1 MLAEETGARDRVR
14 PHQTEETRMNEND
27 RPWVLIGDERR
38 RTTDI
43 QARAARAA
51 RGFEQLGVTAGDVVA
66 IVLRNDF
73 PMLEAT
79 LGAGMA
85 GAYVVPVNW
94 HNTADEARYVLENS
108 GAKVLVIHADLLAA
122 LGDIAPP
129 GVHPIV
135 VRTPPR
141 LVEAYPAARGREA
154 VPAGMTEW
162 EAWLDALEP
171 KTPPFAVA
179 PGSMIYTSGTTGR
192 PKGVRR
198 NPPTPEQAES
208 SMAVMRQVGGLRPYV
223 GRMED
228 VVLMVPGPAYHSSP
242 NGWLFALL
250 KMGANIC
257 LEPKFDARRMLERIE
272 RERVTHVLAVPT
284 MFIRLLALDA
294 SVKAR
299 HDLSS
304 VEHVMHVGAPCPDH
318 VKRAMIDWWGPVIS
332 EHYGS
337 TEVGA
342 VTWCTAQEWLDHPG
356 TVGRVVDGTEVVV
369 MDADGKVL
377 PPGQSGEI
385 VCGRVSYPDFTY
397 HGDDDKRRRSARG
410 RLIATGDVGWF
421 DEDGFLYLS
430 GRASDM
436 IIFGGTNIYPAEI
449 ESELTRLPGVADCAV
464 FGIPDPEYGEQVC
477 AFIQPRPGAQL
488 DAETVRSGLAAHLAS
503 YKLPRHIE
511 FVDELPREDTGKIF
525 KRKLRDPFW
534 AGMERK
540 I

>member
-1 MLAEETGARDRVR
+1 MGPGLAAGEKNG
-14 PHQTEETRMNEND
+14 TEERMRD
-27 RPWVLIGDERR
+27 DARPWVLIGDERR
-38 RTTDI
+38 RTADI
-43 QARAARAA
+43 EARAARAA
-51 RGFEQLGVTAGDVVA
+51 RGFEELGVRAGDVVA

-73 PMLEAT
+73 PMIEAT

-94 HNTADEARYVLENS
+94 HNTADEARYVLQDS
-108 GAKVLVIHADLLAA
+108 GAKVLVIHADLLASM
-122 LGDIAPP
+122 GDVAPAGTP
-129 GVHPIV
+129 VIV
-135 VRTPPR
+135 VQTPPA
-141 LVEAYPAARGREA
+141 LVEAYPAARGTAA

-162 EAWLDALEP
+162 ESWLDALAP
-171 KTPPFAVA
+171 KAPPFAIA

-208 SMAVMRQVGGLRPYV
+208 SLSVMRQVGGLLPYA
-223 GRMED
+223 GRMQD
-228 VVLMVPGPAYHSSP
+228 VVLMIPGPAYHSSP

-250 KMGANIC
+250 RMGANIC
-257 LEPKFDARRMLERIE
+257 IEPRFDAGRTLERIE

-284 MFIRLLALDA
+284 MFIRWLALDEEIR
-294 SVKAR
+294 AR

-304 VEHVMHVGAPCPDH
+304 VVHVMHVGAPCPPH

-342 VTWCTAQEWLDHPG
+342 VTYCTAQEWLDHPG
-356 TVGRVVDGTEVVV
+356 TVGRVVDGSEVVV
-369 MDADGKVL
+369 MDPEGKVL
-377 PPGQSGEI
+377 PPGASGEI
-385 VCGRVSYPDFTY
+385 VCGRATYPDFTY

-410 RLIATGDVGWF
+410 RLVATGDVGWF

-436 IIFGGTNIYPAEI
+436 IIFGGTNVYPVEI
-449 ESELTRLPGVADCAV
+449 ESELTKLPGVADCAV

-477 AFIQPRPGAQL
+477 AFIQPKPGAEL
-488 DAETVRSGLAAHLAS
+488 DAGKVRSGLAAHLAS
-503 YKLPRHIE
+503 YKLPRRIE
-511 FVDELPREDTGKIF
+511 FVESLPREDTGKIF